1 MFEGINSTAVIE
13 SLEVLALVQECQDP
27 HSASIVQRLLLN
39 TAGGNPNTVAAQ
51 RTVGWSWM
59 EFGQYCMEA
68 SERCG
73 VLANP
78 LALVK
83 QSGPLVCPPP
93 SELIDQGDA
102 SITHVDTVEVPVLG
116 RVAAGTPILAT
127 ENIESSVHVDRS
139 LLPSSGDV
147 FALSVQGDSMIEA
160 GILDGDVVVARQQET
175 ANRGEIVVALIDDE
189 ATVKR
194 FDPGPDCIRLL
205 PENAAYD
212 PIIVRG
218 DEGVQFRIAGR
229 VVGLMRRL

>member
-1 MFEGINSTAVIE
+1 MEAFDINSTNGVRTTLAALEKKGHIRRHARLSRGIE
-13 SLEVLALVQECQDP
+13 LV
-27 HSASIVQRLLLN
+27 
-39 TAGGNPNTVAAQ
+39 
-51 RTVGWSWM
+51 
-59 EFGQYCMEA
+59 
-68 SERCG
+68 
-73 VLANP
+73 
-78 LALVK
+78 
-83 QSGPLVCPPP
+83 
-93 SELIDQGDA
+93 DQGDA

-127 ENIESSVHVDRS
+127 ENIDSSVHVDRS

>member
-1 MFEGINSTAVIE
+1 MPKELTDRQQAIFDFIAGIIRGRGAPPTIREIMEAFDINSTNGVRTTLAA
-13 SLEVLALVQECQDP
+13 LEKKGHIRRHA
-27 HSASIVQRLLLN
+27 RLSR
-39 TAGGNPNTVAAQ
+39 GI
-51 RTVGWSWM
+51 
-59 EFGQYCMEA
+59 
-68 SERCG
+68 
-73 VLANP
+73 
-78 LALVK
+78 
-83 QSGPLVCPPP
+83 
-93 SELIDQGDA
+93 ELIDQGDA

-127 ENIESSVHVDRS
+127 ENIDSSVHVDRS

>member
-1 MFEGINSTAVIE
+1 MPKELTDRQQAIFDFIAGIIRGRGAPPANREIMEAFDINSTNGVRTTLAALEKKGHIRRHARLSRGIE
-13 SLEVLALVQECQDP
+13 LV
-27 HSASIVQRLLLN
+27 
-39 TAGGNPNTVAAQ
+39 
-51 RTVGWSWM
+51 
-59 EFGQYCMEA
+59 
-68 SERCG
+68 
-73 VLANP
+73 
-78 LALVK
+78 
-83 QSGPLVCPPP
+83 
-93 SELIDQGDA
+93 DQGDA

-127 ENIESSVHVDRS
+127 ENIDSSVHVDRS